1 MLLTYDN
8 ESDGLYVSLRDGV
21 SIDRTEQIDPGTLID
36 VDRSGEIVG
45 IEVLRP
51 ARAWPLDEV
60 VSRFHMSD
68 HDALLLRSVFEPSVP
83 NERRYPFCRPAQVK
97 SS

>member
-8 ESDGLYVSLRDGV
+8 ESDALYVSLRDDV
-21 SIDRTEQIDPGTLID
+21 AVARTEQIDPGTLID
-36 VDRSGEIVG
+36 VDPSGDIVG

-60 VSRFHMSD
+60 VSRFHVSD
-68 HDALLLRSVFEPSVP
+68 QDALLLRSVFERSVP
-83 NERRYPFCRPAQVK
+83 NKRRYPFSRPARVK
-97 SS
+97 AS

>member
-1 MLLTYDN
+1 VLLTYDN
-8 ESDGLYVSLRDGV
+8 ESDALYVSLRDGV
-21 SIDRTEQIDPGTLID
+21 SVARTEQIDPGTLVD

-60 VSRFHMSD
+60 VSRFHVSD
-68 HDALLLRSVFEPSVP
+68 HDALLLRSVFERSAP
-83 NERRYPFCRPAQVK
+83 NERRYPFSRPARVK
-97 SS
+97 AS